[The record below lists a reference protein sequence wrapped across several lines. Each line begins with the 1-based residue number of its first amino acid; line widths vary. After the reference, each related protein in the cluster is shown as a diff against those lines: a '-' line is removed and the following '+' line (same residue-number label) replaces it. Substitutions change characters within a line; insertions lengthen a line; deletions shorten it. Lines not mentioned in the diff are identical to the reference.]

1 MERSL
6 PNIPGWLD
14 RVRLVEGA
22 SMHALTP
29 SDASD
34 ALPFEPAPSLDHVLR
49 AHGAEI
55 YGWLLA
61 TLPSDTEAGDAFA
74 LFSEELWRSLARH
87 QGRCS
92 MRTWCYMLARHVAT
106 RVRDHRH
113 AERAVPLSAA
123 PISQL
128 PAPRRDSTQGYLR
141 TDVKQRVRSLRDQLE
156 PDDQLLLVLRVDKDL
171 GWRDIALVLHG
182 AGTSDTDLARHAAA
196 LRKRFE
202 RIKARLREA
211 AAAAQPAAG

>member
-1 MERSL
+1 M
-6 PNIPGWLD
+6 D
-14 RVRLVEGA
+14 
-22 SMHALTP
+22 ALMP
-29 SDASD
+29 SDD
-34 ALPFEPAPSLDHVLR
+34 PEALPPAPVLEDVLR
-49 AHGAEI
+49 AHGGEI
-55 YGWLLA
+55 HGWLLA
-61 TLPSDTEAGDAFA
+61 TLPSETEAADAYA

-92 MRTWCYMLARHVAT
+92 MRTWCYMLARHVAI
-106 RVRDHRH
+106 RVRDARH
-113 AERAVPLSAA
+113 ADRAVPLSAA

-171 GWRDIALVLHG
+171 GWRDIALVLRG
-182 AGTSDTDLARHAAA
+182 AETSDTELARHAAA

-202 RIKARLREA
+202 RVKARLRELA
-211 AAAAQPAAG
+211 TVQLPAEA

>member
-1 MERSL
+1 M
-6 PNIPGWLD
+6 PGLHD
-14 RVRLVEGA
+14 RARLVDRA
-22 SMHALTP
+22 VMDALTP
-29 SDASD
+29 VEGPEVFHAAP
-34 ALPFEPAPSLDHVLR
+34 ALEDVLR
-49 AHGAEI
+49 AHGGEI

-74 LFSEELWRSLARH
+74 LFCEELWRSLARH

-92 MRTWCYMLARHVAT
+92 MRTWCYMLARHVAI
-106 RVRDHRH
+106 RMRDARH

-141 TDVKQRVRSLRDQLE
+141 TDVKQRVRSLRDALE

-182 AGTSDTDLARHAAA
+182 VEVSDSELTRHAAA

-202 RIKARLREA
+202 RVKARLRALASA
-211 AAAAQPAAG
+211 ALPAAEA